1 MPRSPARSSEEVTG
15 LSVLRTETIAAI
27 STPAG
32 EGAIALVRLA
42 GMDAIG
48 IAEEIFRGKQSPS
61 LFQSHIQH
69 LGDIVQNGSVIDQVM
84 LSVHRS
90 PNSYT
95 GEDLVEISCHG
106 GMLVTTKV
114 LQACLHAGARAAR
127 PGEFTE
133 RAYLNGKL
141 DLTQAEA
148 VIDLIRAQ
156 SDLALRSATEQL
168 AGRLGEEFRALH
180 RDLIETIAHVEA
192 AMDFPEE
199 GISPDDVSALQPRLR
214 PLRQRIDDLAATAR
228 TGRLL
233 REGVRVVIF
242 GATNAGKSS
251 LLNRLLGFDR
261 AIVHETHGTT
271 RDTIEE
277 RIDLRG
283 VALRLFDTA
292 GFRPSDNAIERE
304 GMKRTQRSLEIADV
318 RIHIVDASAP
328 RPGDFVRDET
338 DLLVLNKSDL
348 PEHADWKSNDAIRMS
363 CKTGEGLSALEE
375 EIFQRIG
382 GRKLEAESA
391 RAINARHREQLRQA
405 SGAIE
410 RALAA
415 IEAGT
420 TPEMFALDLREAQ
433 HAFDELLGAAD
444 EEAVRDAIF
453 SQFCIGK

>member
-1 MPRSPARSSEEVTG
+1 VND
-15 LSVLRTETIAAI
+15 TIAAT

-32 EGAIALVRLA
+32 EGAIALVRVS
-42 GMDAIG
+42 GENAIK
-48 IAEEIFRGKQSPS
+48 ISERIFRGKASPS
-61 LFQSHIQH
+61 HFPSHTQH
-69 LGDIVQNGSVIDQVM
+69 LGEVFENGAVIDQVM
-84 LSVHRS
+84 LSVHRA
-90 PNSYT
+90 PHSYT

-106 GMLVTTKV
+106 GTLVTAKV
-114 LQACLHAGARAAR
+114 LQACLRAGVRAAR

-168 AGRLGEEFRALH
+168 AGRLGKEFRALH

-199 GISPDDVSALQPRLR
+199 GISPDDTPAIRKRLQSIRG
-214 PLRQRIDDLAATAR
+214 RIEELTATAQ
-228 TGRLL
+228 TGRIL
-233 REGVRVVIF
+233 REGVRAVIF

-261 AIVHETHGTT
+261 AIVSETHGTT

-283 VALRLFDTA
+283 VALRLVDTA
-292 GFRPSDNAIERE
+292 GLRAPENAIERE
-304 GMKRTQRSLEIADV
+304 GMARTERSLEVADFPL
-318 RIHIVDASAP
+318 HIMDANAP
-328 RPGDFVRDET
+328 LPPDFVTNANEV
-338 DLLVLNKSDL
+338 LILNKSDL
-348 PEHADWKSNDAIRMS
+348 PEHGDWNATAAVRIS
-363 CKTGEGLSALEE
+363 CKTGHGMPALEE
-375 EIFQRIG
+375 AIFQRIG
-382 GRKLEAESA
+382 GAKLQAESA
-391 RAINARHREQLRQA
+391 CAINARHSEQLLRA
-405 SGAIE
+405 REALD

-415 IEAGT
+415 MDNNAT
-420 TPEMFALDLREAQ
+420 AEMFAIDLREAQ
-433 HAFDELLGAAD
+433 DAFDELLGAAD

>member
-1 MPRSPARSSEEVTG
+1 MRCCAEAHSPET
-15 LSVLRTETIAAI
+15 SVKDTIAAI
-27 STPAG
+27 STPNG
-32 EGAIALVRLA
+32 EGAIALVRVSGA
-42 GMDAIG
+42 HAIMV
-48 IAEEIFRGKQSPS
+48 ADKIFRGKQSPS
-61 LFQSHIQH
+61 HSQSHTQH
-69 LGDIVQNGSVIDQVM
+69 VGEIGENGAVIDQVM
-84 LSVHRS
+84 LSVHRA

-106 GMLVTTKV
+106 GTLVTAKV
-114 LQACLHAGARAAR
+114 LEACLHAGARTAR

-168 AGRLGEEFRALH
+168 AGQLGQEFRALH
-180 RDLIETIAHVEA
+180 RELIETIAHVDA

-199 GISPDDVSALQPRLR
+199 DISPDETPAIRARLESFR
-214 PLRQRIDDLAATAR
+214 HRIDKLAATAQ
-228 TGRLL
+228 TGRIL

-251 LLNRLLGFDR
+251 LLNRMLGFDR

-283 VALRLFDTA
+283 VPMRLIDTA
-292 GFRPSDNAIERE
+292 GFRAPENAVERE
-304 GMKRTQRSLEIADV
+304 GMARSQRSLEIADV
-318 RIHIVDASAP
+318 CIHIADANAP
-328 RPGDFVRDET
+328 QPADFAANENEI
-338 DLLVLNKSDL
+338 LVLNKSDL
-348 PEHADWKSNDAIRMS
+348 REHGDWKASSAIRIS
-363 CKTGEGLSALEE
+363 CKTGEGLPALEE
-375 EIFQRIG
+375 RIFQRIG
-382 GRKLEAESA
+382 GAKLQAESP
-391 RAINARHREQLRQA
+391 RAINARHREQLARA
-405 SGAIE
+405 AEAID
-410 RALAA
+410 RALA
-415 IEAGT
+415 IIDEGGK
-420 TPEMFALDLREAQ
+420 PEIFATDLREAQ

-453 SQFCIGK
+453 RQFCIGK

>member
-1 MPRSPARSSEEVTG
+1 MHRGTQARSSEAGVK
-15 LSVLRTETIAAI
+15 ETIAAI

-32 EGAIALVRLA
+32 EGAIALVRVS
-42 GMDAIG
+42 GTNAIAV
-48 IAEEIFRGKQSPS
+48 AEKIFRGKDSPS
-61 LFQSHIQH
+61 RSQSHTQH
-69 LGDIVQNGSVIDQVM
+69 LGEIGENGSVIDQVI
-84 LSVHRS
+84 LSVHRA

-106 GMLVTTKV
+106 GTLVTAKV
-114 LQACLHAGARAAR
+114 LQACLHAGARTAR

-168 AGRLGEEFRALH
+168 AGRLGQEFRALH
-180 RDLIETIAHVEA
+180 RELIETIAHVDA

-199 GISPDDVSALQPRLR
+199 DISPDETPAIRERLGS
-214 PLRQRIDDLAATAR
+214 LRRRIDELAATAQ
-228 TGRLL
+228 TGRIL
-233 REGVRVVIF
+233 REGMRVVIF

-251 LLNRLLGFDR
+251 LLNRMLGFDR

-283 VALRLFDTA
+283 VPMRLIDTA
-292 GFRPSDNAIERE
+292 GFRVPENAVERE
-304 GMKRTQRSLEIADV
+304 GIARSQRSLDIADL
-318 RIHIVDASAP
+318 RIHIADANAS
-328 RPGDFVRDET
+328 RPADFATNDENEI
-338 DLLVLNKSDL
+338 LVLNKSDL
-348 PEHADWKSNDAIRMS
+348 PEHNDWKSNSTIRIS
-363 CKTGEGLSALEE
+363 CKAGDGLPALEE

-382 GRKLEAESA
+382 GAKLQAESP
-391 RAINARHREQLRQA
+391 RAINTRHREQLARA
-405 SGAIE
+405 REAID
-410 RALAA
+410 RALA
-415 IEAGT
+415 IIDAGA
-420 TPEMFALDLREAQ
+420 TPEMFAIDLREAQ

-453 SQFCIGK
+453 RQFCIGK